1 MIEGY
6 ESFPSLKFATMKIAV
21 ITPFYKTPIP
31 WLEQCIAS
39 VQAQTVPCTHILVS
53 DGDPSP
59 MQPRGETM
67 QLIQLPQPHADAGNV
82 GRAIGS
88 VSAISQGFDAIA
100 YLDADNWYQPRHLES
115 LVALHHA
122 TNAAICTCT
131 CTLHHLDGSLLG
143 VSGACDGVT
152 HVDTSCFFITR
163 PAFGITAIWYLME
176 RQYGLAGDR
185 VFWENIKAWHLSH
198 AHTGLPTVAYRTGYR
213 SSYLAFEVEPPEGTK
228 ENVQFPPPGSA
239 GVPIWSP
246 LSLQSY
252 QPFQLPLP
260 LQLGHDDDSEIVED
274 DLSLPLREINLIV
287 FPDWLQPED
296 LLLPELTE
304 VIRSLM
310 AHPNKHQMTLLIDTT
325 AISNEDADLALCQVL
340 MNLLWQD
347 HSTGQDDLEIAL
359 LDKLDSQQWEILRSD
374 IHYQVPLQHQN
385 HQLVADRQLTL
396 APKFLIPALEEPG

>member
-1 MIEGY
+1 
-6 ESFPSLKFATMKIAV
+6 MKIAV
-21 ITPFYKTPIP
+21 ITPFYKTPAP

-39 VQAQTVPCTHILVS
+39 VQAQTVPCTHFLVS

-59 MQPRGETM
+59 IEPSGEAM

-100 YLDADNWYQPRHLES
+100 YLDSDNWYQPHHLES
-115 LVALHHA
+115 LIALHQA
-122 TNAAICTCT
+122 TDAAICTCS

-185 VFWENIKAWHLSH
+185 VFWENVKAWHFSH

-213 SSYLAFEVEPPEGTK
+213 SSYLAVGLEPPEGTK
-228 ENVQFPPPGSA
+228 ENVRFPPPGSA

-246 LSLQSY
+246 LYFKTY
-252 QPFQLPLP
+252 QPFQLPPALSAVDEP
-260 LQLGHDDDSEIVED
+260 EIAAA
-274 DLSLPLREINLIV
+274 DLSLPLRETNLIV
-287 FPDWLQPED
+287 FPDWLQSEE
-296 LLLPELTE
+296 LLLPELAA

-310 AHPNKHQMTLLIDTT
+310 THPNRGQITLLIDTT
-325 AISNEDADLALCQVL
+325 AISDEDADLALCHVL
-340 MNLLWQD
+340 MDVLWQD
-347 HSTGQDDLEIAL
+347 NLAGSDDLEIAL
-359 LDKLDSQQWEILRSD
+359 LSKLNSHQWELLRSA
-374 IHYQVPLQHQN
+374 IHYQLPLRHQN
-385 HQLVADRQLTL
+385 NQIITDLKLTAL
-396 APKFLIPALEEPG
+396 PEFLIPTLGGESV